1 MKGKL
6 ITIYG
11 INNIGKSTHAKLLVE
26 RLEKEGK
33 KVFYVKYP
41 IYDLSPTG
49 PFLNDVLRGGSQK
62 IAEDELQLWFVLNR
76 YQYEPKL
83 KKLLEEGYIVVA
95 EDYIGTGIAW
105 GTAKG
110 LDTAWLEDMNK
121 FLLKEDFAVMLEGKR
136 DKKSKEKKH
145 VHETNDVLIE
155 KCQKVLGILAEKY
168 GWKKLQ
174 VQKEIKDT
182 AEMLW
187 KVVEGWLGYS
197 SRF

>member
-1 MKGKL
+1 MAKGKL

-62 IAEDELQLWFVLNR
+62 ISEDELQLWFVLNR
-76 YQYEPKL
+76 YQYEPEIL
-83 KKLLEEGYIVVA
+83 RLLDEGYIVVA

-110 LDTAWLEDMNK
+110 LDTAWLEEMNK
-121 FLLKEDFAVMLEGKR
+121 HLIKEDFAVLLEGKR
-136 DKKSKEKKH
+136 DKKSREKQH

-155 KCQKVLGILAEKY
+155 KCQKVLEILAEKY
-168 GWKKLQ
+168 HWKKIQ
-174 VQKEIKDT
+174 TQKEIEDT
-182 AEMLW
+182 AEMVW
-187 KVVEGWLGYS
+187 GVVRGLL
-197 SRF
+197 R

>member
-26 RLEKEGK
+26 RLKKEGR

-49 PFLNDVLRGGSQK
+49 PFLNDVLRGGLQK
-62 IAEDELQLWFVLNR
+62 ISEDELQLWFVLNR
-76 YQYEPKL
+76 YQYEPEIL
-83 KKLLEEGYIVVA
+83 RLLDEGYIVVA

-110 LDTAWLEDMNK
+110 LDTAWLEEMNK
-121 FLLKEDFAVMLEGKR
+121 HLIKEDFAILLEGKR
-136 DKKSKEKKH
+136 DKKSREKKH

-155 KCQKVLGILAEKY
+155 KCVSVLEILAEKY
-168 GWKKLQ
+168 GWKKIQ
-174 VQKEIKDT
+174 TQKEIADT
-182 AEMLW
+182 AGAVWE
-187 KVVEGWLGYS
+187 VVKNVI
-197 SRF
+197 

>member
-26 RLEKEGK
+26 RLEKEGR

-62 IAEDELQLWFVLNR
+62 ISEDELQLWFVLNR
-76 YQYEPKL
+76 YQYEPEIL
-83 KKLLEEGYIVVA
+83 RLLDEGYIIIA

-110 LDTAWLEDMNK
+110 LTTEWLEEMNK
-121 FLLKEDFAVMLEGKR
+121 YLIKEDFAIMLEGKR
-136 DKKSKEKKH
+136 DKKSREKKH

-155 KCQKVLGILAEKY
+155 KCEKVLVGLAEKY
-168 GWKKLQ
+168 GWKKIQ
-174 VQKEIKDT
+174 VQKGIPET
-182 AEMLW
+182 ADLIYNCIDDY
-187 KVVEGWLGYS
+187 L
-197 SRF
+197 R